1 MATGLII
8 SLTIPLMSR
17 NAVLH
22 QLDGE
27 ISYRYLDI
35 DCSFWVLFCAKLRN
49 LTHNAQSENIFS
61 PIILATIHMIAIWKY
76 YYRLLEARKSSEF
89 LKSSSPTLGE
99 VTQSAERVV
108 ESLNTQVVYTSFS
121 SFSYLLP
128 ASPFSSYL
136 RRRAFSF
143 FNSQFSTL
151 NFQFSTFLCAEEV

>member
-1 MATGLII
+1 
-8 SLTIPLMSR
+8 MSR
-17 NAVLH
+17 DATSH
-22 QLDGE
+22 QLDVE
-27 ISYRYLDI
+27 TYRYYVDI
-35 DCSFWVLFCAKLRN
+35 ENSLSLLFSAKLRN

-143 FNSQFSTL
+143 FNSQFSTF
-151 NFQFSTFLCAEEV
+151 NFQLSFVLKRYNIENVMQ